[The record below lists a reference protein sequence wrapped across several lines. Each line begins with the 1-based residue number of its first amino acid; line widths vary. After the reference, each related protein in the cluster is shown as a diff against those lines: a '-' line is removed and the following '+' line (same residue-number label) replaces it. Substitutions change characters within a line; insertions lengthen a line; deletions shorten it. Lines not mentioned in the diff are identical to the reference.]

1 MKSQAFVVVTTL
13 FFALAAVASDEE
25 IKCKS
30 PDGKSALSVKPTQ
43 TSIVKLPSREVV
55 IEVDDMGA
63 PFLAGKRLVWSAD
76 SNRVAYYGPDRRGG
90 HLRVY
95 FRKGDSFE
103 SVDTPEF
110 PPPKFSPKHSDKC
123 EVVSHI
129 DLPLRWLPSG
139 SLVIYSELEDECDNT
154 AASEVTVAFEQ
165 DGTPKVEKA
174 IPTAV
179 RKVKTS

>member
-1 MKSQAFVVVTTL
+1 MKSQAFVAVTTL

-30 PDGKSALSVKPTQ
+30 PDGKLALSVKPTQ

-55 IEVDDMGA
+55 IEVEDMGA

-76 SNRVAYYGPDRRGG
+76 SNRVAYYGPSRRGG

-103 SVDTPEF
+103 SIDIPDS
-110 PPPKFSPKHSDKC
+110 PSPKFSSKHSEKC
-123 EVVSHI
+123 EVVNRT

-139 SLVIYSELEDECDNT
+139 SLVIYSEREDECDNT

-179 RKVKTS
+179 RKGKE